1 MKMPP
6 DHVTSIRDKLN
17 NAPAGSGRFLR
28 GATASVA
35 LGDLVRGTSLGGRLL
50 ELSGRS
56 VLVATRDQ
64 LAAAIALIE
73 LDGVARRLVICTPD
87 VSSEH
92 LASVIAQA
100 GVDAIVSDRDL
111 PAQDGFAIPLRV
123 ACSDAITPA
132 VDVPVER
139 RPTEWVLLTSGTTG
153 APKMLVHNVAGLTAA
168 IDSGQNQGPGVVWGT
183 FYDIRRYGGLQIF
196 LRAVLGS
203 GSLVLSSAAES
214 PGNFLQRLAA
224 HGVTHISGTPSHWR
238 RALMSPS
245 ARAIAPRYVRLSGEI
260 ADQAILNA
268 LRAFYPQARVGHAF
282 ASTEAGVCFEVNDG
296 LEGFPAGMVGAPG
309 AVELKIE
316 NGSLRIRSART
327 AVRYLGAERA
337 AVADDEGFVDTG
349 DVVEQ
354 RGGRYYF
361 LGRKTGVVN
370 IGGLKVYPEEVEAVI
385 NRHPAVRMSVVRSRK
400 SPIMGSLVVADVV
413 LNGEQEEGDTHG
425 PIANLKREILQ
436 ICHAS
441 LAAHKVPATI
451 RFVPALEV
459 AAAGKLARQDA

>member
-1 MKMPP
+1 M
-6 DHVTSIRDKLN
+6 
-17 NAPAGSGRFLR
+17 
-28 GATASVA
+28 
-35 LGDLVRGTSLGGRLL
+35 
-50 ELSGRS
+50 
-56 VLVATRDQ
+56 
-64 LAAAIALIE
+64 ALIE

-111 PAQDGFAIPLRV
+111 SAQDGLGVPLRV
-123 ACSDAITPA
+123 TCSDAVTPA
-132 VDVPVER
+132 TGAHVER
-139 RPTEWVLLTSGTTG
+139 RHTEWVLLTSGTTG
-153 APKMLVHNVAGLTAA
+153 APKMLVHNLAGLTAA
-168 IDSGQNQGPGVVWGT
+168 IDSSRNPGPDVVWGT

-203 GSLVLSSAAES
+203 GSLVLSSATES

-282 ASTEAGVCFEVNDG
+282 ASTEAGVGFEVNDG
-296 LEGFPAGMVGAPG
+296 LEGFPAGMIGAPG

-327 AVRYLGAERA
+327 AVRYLGEERL

-349 DVVEQ
+349 DAVER
-354 RGGRYYF
+354 RGDRYYF

-385 NRHPAVRMSVVRSRK
+385 NRHPAVRMSIVRSRK

-413 LNGEQEEGDTHG
+413 LSGEQEESDTHG
-425 PIANLKREILQ
+425 RIANLKREILQ
-436 ICHAS
+436 ICRAS